1 MEILNNFSS
10 IYCYISFVI
19 GAVLMLVA
27 LAIAAMGK
35 VKEPRNKVRFYVTAD
50 AIRHPTW
57 MKLWMGKPVWDNK
70 YLMWTR
76 PSNHVFF
83 LDDCFAFHEFYNI
96 NLADFKDMKPKEIR
110 EVFLN
115 LED

>member
-1 MEILNNFSS
+1 MIM
-10 IYCYISFVI
+10 IIACIISFVVGAMLMMCAI
-19 GAVLMLVA
+19 GMVA
-27 LAIAAMGK
+27 IQK
-35 VKEPRNKVRFYVTAD
+35 DKKPRNKVRFYVTTD

-83 LDDCFAFHEFYNI
+83 LDDCFAFHELYNI

-110 EVFLN
+110 EVFIN